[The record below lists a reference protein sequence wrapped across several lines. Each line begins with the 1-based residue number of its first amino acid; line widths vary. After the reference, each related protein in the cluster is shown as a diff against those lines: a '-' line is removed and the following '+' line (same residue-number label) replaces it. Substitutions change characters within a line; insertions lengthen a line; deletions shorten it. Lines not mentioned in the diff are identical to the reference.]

1 MAKRVPAP
9 SWHLPQVL
17 GRFFAFTML
26 LGSLEGRMLCTPW
39 QLAQLATVCE
49 PLLAARPWNE
59 ESKLTRR
66 SLGMPNLR
74 VRPTSPWQ
82 LPHVSRIL
90 LTFTGLAALVCFR
103 ILCSPWQSVHS
114 GACVTPRAS
123 AVPCTLDRN
132 CSTTSVWHMPQ
143 VSGRPVL
150 AVHARPE
157 LLHHLGVA
165 HAAGVGDRAAESL
178 GFRRQQFVRPAVAQ
192 RAIRRAL
199 VARLAGLSVDAF
211 IVVAGLIGVARDAG
225 GFGNVGRMGNFFVR
239 LVAGIAGQPRVRA
252 LRQLLTL
259 LLVAGDALGRGGVTG
274 GVKVS
279 PGDAG
284 KQAYQ
289 HRTEP

>member
-74 VRPTSPWQ
+74 VRRTSPWQ

-143 VSGRPVL
+143 VSGT
-150 AVHARPE
+150 
-157 LLHHLGVA
+157 
-165 HAAGVGDRAAESL
+165 
-178 GFRRQQFVRPAVAQ
+178 
-192 RAIRRAL
+192 
-199 VARLAGLSVDAF
+199 
-211 IVVAGLIGVARDAG
+211 
-225 GFGNVGRMGNFFVR
+225 
-239 LVAGIAGQPRVRA
+239 A
-252 LRQLLTL
+252 LRK
-259 LLVAGDALGRGGVTG
+259 AWDFGGSSSCAPPWRSEERRGG
-274 GVKVS
+274 KESRSRWS
-279 PGDAG
+279 PCRY
-284 KQAYQ
+284 KK
-289 HRTEP
+289 